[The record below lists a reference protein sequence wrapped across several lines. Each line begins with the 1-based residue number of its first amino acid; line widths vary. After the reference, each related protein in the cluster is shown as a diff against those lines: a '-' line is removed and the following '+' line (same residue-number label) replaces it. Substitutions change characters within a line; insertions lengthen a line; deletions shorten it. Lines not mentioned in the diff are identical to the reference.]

1 MVADVNIPGENQ
13 TTATDWLVD
22 LCKNYFF
29 GVDSRD
35 TYLGV

>member
-1 MVADVNIPGENQ
+1 MVADVNIPKSNDC
-13 TTATDWLVD
+13 ATDWLVD